1 MDQQARGKVSFLA
14 NEGAMPQTPND
25 HSNFKACIVGGG
37 IAGLASAVY
46 LIREAGFAGRNISIF
61 DRGKVN
67 GGALDGSGSTDK
79 GYLIRGGRMHE
90 EHYACTWDLL
100 SGIPTL
106 QDQNVSVTQE
116 IFGFNR
122 EIVSCSHARLLR
134 AGKKMDVSSFGLTKR
149 DTFDLLRLNM
159 VSEDQLGAR
168 QIDEWFAPGFF
179 DTVFWHLWATTF
191 AFQRWS
197 SLAEMRRY
205 AIRFIH
211 LLPGFNQLKGIMR
224 TVYNQYDSVVL
235 PVEKWL
241 AQRGVNF
248 RMNTPVVDIDFD
260 FAKGQK
266 RATALRYLEAGRPQ
280 EIALGANDYLF
291 VTLGSMV
298 ESSSVGTMATPA
310 PLNAKDENGAWA
322 LWERIAPKDHAF
334 GRPEVF
340 SGNVERSRWMSFT
353 VTLKDPAF
361 FEHMER
367 FTGNK
372 AGTGGLVTVTD
383 SNWYM
388 SVVLAR
394 QPHFRNQ
401 APGDFVFWGDGL
413 LPDKPG
419 NFVQKPMSQCSGEEI
434 LYELFSHLGVVELML
449 PALDKVSC
457 TPCMMPY
464 IDSQFMP
471 RSRGDRPLVIPEGAR
486 NFAFLGQFVEV
497 PHDCVFT
504 VEYSVRTAQMA
515 VFGLLDAE
523 REVTPVYR
531 GDHDIQVLLNAL
543 QALMR

>member
-1 MDQQARGKVSFLA
+1 MSHTSSDRA
-14 NEGAMPQTPND
+14 T
-25 HSNFKACIVGGG
+25 HKAYIVGGG

-46 LIREAGFAGRNISIF
+46 LIREAGLTGHNITIL
-61 DRGKVN
+61 DQGNVN
-67 GGALDGSGSTDK
+67 GGAMDGAGSAK
-79 GYLIRGGRMHE
+79 NGYVIRGGRMHE

-106 QDQNVSVTQE
+106 DNPGLSVTQE
-116 IFGFNR
+116 VFEFNNKV
-122 EIVSCSHARLLR
+122 VSCSHARLLR
-134 AGKKMDVSSFGLTKR
+134 AGKKIDVSSFGLSKR
-149 DTFDLLRLNM
+149 DIFDLMRLNAS
-159 VSEDQLGAR
+159 SEEQLGVK
-168 QIDEWFAPGFF
+168 QIDEWFAPEFF
-179 DTVFWHLWATTF
+179 DTVFWQLWATTF

-197 SLAEMRRY
+197 SLVEMRRY

-235 PVEKWL
+235 PIENWL
-241 AQRGVNF
+241 RQRGVNF
-248 RMNTPVVDIDFD
+248 KMGAPVTDVDFD
-260 FAKGQK
+260 FAKREK
-266 RATALRYLEAGRPQ
+266 RAKTFLYLEAGSPQ
-280 EIALGANDYLF
+280 QIALGTNDYLF

-298 ESSSVGTMATPA
+298 ESSSVGTMTTPA
-310 PLNAKDENGAWA
+310 PPKPKEITGSWA
-322 LWERIAPKDHAF
+322 LWERIASKDAAF
-334 GRPEVF
+334 GRPAAFNGQVD
-340 SGNVERSRWMSFT
+340 RSRWMSFT
-353 VTLKDPAF
+353 VTLKDPGF

-367 FTGNK
+367 FTGNE
-372 AGTGGLVTVTD
+372 AGTGGLVTMTD
-383 SNWYM
+383 SNWLM

-401 APGDFVFWGDGL
+401 APDTFVFWGDGL

-434 LYELFSHLGVVELML
+434 LRELFSHLGIVDLMR
-449 PALDKVSC
+449 PAMDKVSC

-471 RSRGDRPLVIPEGAR
+471 RAKGDRPMVIPDGAQ

-504 VEYSVRTAQMA
+504 VEYSVRTAQAA
-515 VFGLLDAE
+515 VFGLLGVK
-523 REVTPVYR
+523 RKVTPIYR
-531 GDHDIQVLLNAL
+531 GDHDIKVLFSAL

>member
-1 MDQQARGKVSFLA
+1 MSHTSADR
-14 NEGAMPQTPND
+14 
-25 HSNFKACIVGGG
+25 SNHKAYIVGGG

-46 LIREAGFAGRNISIF
+46 LIREAGFAGRNITIF
-61 DRGKVN
+61 DQGNVN
-67 GGALDGSGSTDK
+67 GGALDGSGSTEK

-106 QDQNVSVTQE
+106 HDQNISVTQE
-116 IFGFNR
+116 IFEFNKHV
-122 EIVSCSHARLLR
+122 VSCSHARLLR
-134 AGKKMDVSSFGLTKR
+134 AGEKIDVSSFGLSKR
-149 DTFDLLRLNM
+149 DSFDLLRLNM
-159 VSEDQLGAR
+159 TSEDQLGAR
-168 QIDEWFAPGFF
+168 QIEEWFAPEFF
-179 DTVFWHLWATTF
+179 DTVFWQLWATTF

-211 LLPGFNQLKGIMR
+211 LLPGFNQLKGILR

-235 PVEKWL
+235 PIEKWL
-241 AQRGVNF
+241 GQHGVNF
-248 RMNTPVVDIDFD
+248 RTNAPATDIDFD
-260 FAKGQK
+260 FVKGEK
-266 RATALRYLEAGRPQ
+266 RATAIRYLTEGRPQ
-280 EIALGANDYLF
+280 QLALGDNDYLF

-298 ESSSVGTMATPA
+298 ESSSVGTMKTSA
-310 PLNAKDENGAWA
+310 PLSPKETTGAWA
-322 LWERIAPKDHAF
+322 LWERIASKDASF
-334 GRPEVF
+334 GRPAVF
-340 SGNVERSRWMSFT
+340 NGNVDRSKWMSFT
-353 VTLKDPAF
+353 VTMKDPVF
-361 FEHMER
+361 FERMER

-372 AGTGGLVTVTD
+372 AGTGGLVTMTD

-388 SVVLAR
+388 SVVLAH

-401 APGDFVFWGDGL
+401 SPGDFVFWGDGL

-419 NFVQKPMSQCSGEEI
+419 NFVRKPMSQCSGEEI

-449 PALDKVSC
+449 PVLDKVSC

-471 RSRGDRPLVIPEGAR
+471 RAKGDRPPVIPDDAK

-515 VFGLLDAE
+515 VFGLLDVK

-543 QALMR
+543 HALMR